1 MKNINVLNQDK
12 KTAPGA
18 LAVIG
23 LLFLL
28 PPLLFWL
35 TVILKIGGGS
45 DWVLRFWGYLPG
57 FSLGVIIILLPIPSL
72 ILGVLAFR
80 RIRKQGAKGTAL
92 SLITIALSV
101 LFVVLCALAAFR
113 P

>member
-1 MKNINVLNQDK
+1 MKNTNALNQDK
-12 KTAPGA
+12 KAAPGA
-18 LAVIG
+18 LAVLG

-35 TVILKIGGGS
+35 TVALKVGGGS
-45 DWVLRFWGYLPG
+45 DWIFRFWGYLPG

-72 ILGVLAFR
+72 ILGVFAFR
-80 RIRKQGAKGTAL
+80 RIRKQGAKGIAL
-92 SLITIALSV
+92 SLMTIALSV
-101 LFVVLCALAAFR
+101 LFVVLCTLAVFR

>member
-1 MKNINVLNQDK
+1 MKNASSLNQDK
-12 KTAPGA
+12 KAVLST

-35 TVILKIGGGS
+35 TVTLKISGGS
-45 DWVLRFWGYLPG
+45 DWIFRFWGYLPG
-57 FSLGVIIILLPIPSL
+57 FSLGVIILLLPIPSL
-72 ILGVLAFR
+72 ILGVFAFR

-101 LFVVLCALAAFR
+101 LFVALCALAAFR
-113 P
+113 F